1 MDPARDTD
9 DFTYNTVVLTGAI
22 GIAYFAC
29 IIDDLSFVFGVMA
42 AFSEALL
49 DNILPGII
57 FIRAVKHVKHK
68 RCCANFIAFLFAFV
82 GFLYF
87 LLTNYWNVVKF

>member
-1 MDPARDTD
+1 ML
-9 DFTYNTVVLTGAI
+9 VGAI

-57 FIRAVKHVKHK
+57 FIKAVSHVK
-68 RCCANFIAFLFAFV
+68 
-82 GFLYF
+82 
-87 LLTNYWNVVKF
+87 